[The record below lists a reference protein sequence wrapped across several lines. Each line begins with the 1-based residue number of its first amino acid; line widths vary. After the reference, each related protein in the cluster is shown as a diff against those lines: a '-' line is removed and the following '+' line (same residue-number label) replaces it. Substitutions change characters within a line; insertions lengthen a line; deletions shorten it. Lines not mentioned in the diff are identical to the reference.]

1 MEAKFRLT
9 NQQRRVQVVEDN
21 LKQFC
26 ENYEVGVLDD
36 TKRRARYHPP
46 KFFTDPERADLIR
59 NDVVE
64 YETERVYTVE
74 IPEGRLRALIE
85 MERRFFQW
93 HRHTKSEVDMFQTL
107 MEKEREES
115 YYRNTNPA
123 VQKAYEQYSIML
135 NLAGY
140 QRKF

>member
-1 MEAKFRLT
+1 MSDE
-9 NQQRRVQVVEDN
+9 

-26 ENYEVGVLDD
+26 ENYEVRVLNDS
-36 TKRRARYHPP
+36 KRRARYHPP
-46 KFFTDPERADLIR
+46 RFFTEPERADIIR
-59 NDVVE
+59 KDVVN

-74 IPEGRLRALIE
+74 IPEGRLRALVE
-85 MERRFFQW
+85 MERRFFKWQ
-93 HRHTKSEVDMFQTL
+93 RHSPGEIDMFQTL
-107 MEKEREES
+107 MDKEREES
-115 YYRNTNPA
+115 HIRHTNPA